1 MIKSMEDLLKAV
13 TDRIGEDT
21 SDEALALLEDVSD
34 TLKDY
39 ETRLADTTD
48 WKEKYQQNDEEW
60 RRKYKERF
68 AAPAENVEPT
78 IYKTEEI
85 EEKTYKYEDLFE

>member
-1 MIKSMEDLLKAV
+1 MIRTMDELIKAV
-13 TDRIGEDT
+13 TSRIGEDT
-21 SDEALALLEDVSD
+21 SDEALGLLEDVSD

-39 ETRLADTTD
+39 ETRLADTTN
-48 WKEKYQQNDEEW
+48 WQEKYKENDEEW

-68 AAPAENVEPT
+68 SAPAEGVDTT
-78 IYKTEEI
+78 IYKSEEI